1 MSRALI
7 IVDIQNDFLSGGA
20 LAVPD
25 GEAIIS
31 FVVQQM
37 RQAPYN
43 LVVATQD
50 WHPPDHGSF
59 ASSHQDREPFQMA
72 ELDGLEQMLWP
83 DHCLAGSDGARLA
96 EEIREVL
103 IEITAQGQKSLII
116 QKGQDLRVDS
126 YSAFFDNARRHDTGL
141 HRALQA
147 YDVSEVEVVGLAFD
161 YCVKY
166 TALDAA
172 SLGYATRVLLEGTR
186 AVEPASSDRIISELS
201 RAGVVCS

>member
-103 IEITAQGQKSLII
+103 IEITTQGQKSLII